1 MAANM
6 AGQPAASK
14 SAQPP
19 TPRRAVRLLTGQ
31 PDTLDDAD
39 RRFVAALLECSP
51 TIATAVDLVSRFVTM
66 VKDQVADALDGWLR
80 EAEASALAPFAAG
93 LRRDEDAVRAALTE
107 PWSNGQVEGQV
118 NRLKVIKREMYG
130 RAGFDLL
137 RCRVLGHA

>member
-1 MAANM
+1 M

-14 SAQPP
+14 AAEPP

-39 RRFVAALLECSP
+39 RRFVTALLERSP
-51 TIATAVDLVSRFVTM
+51 AIATAVDLVNRFVTM
-66 VKDQVADALDGWLR
+66 VKDQVADAFDGWLR
-80 EAEASALAPFAAG
+80 EAEASPLALFTAG

-130 RAGFDLL
+130 RAGFDQL

>member
-1 MAANM
+1 M
-6 AGQPAASK
+6 AGQLAASK
-14 SAQPP
+14 AAEPP

-31 PDTLDDAD
+31 TDTLGDAD
-39 RRFVAALLECSP
+39 RRFVAALLERSP
-51 TIATAVDLVSRFVTM
+51 AIATAVDLVSRFVTM
-66 VKDQVADALDGWLR
+66 VKDQVADAFDGWLR
-80 EAEASALAPFAAG
+80 EAEVSALAPFAAG

-130 RAGFDLL
+130 RAEFDLL

>member
-1 MAANM
+1 
-6 AGQPAASK
+6 
-14 SAQPP
+14 
-19 TPRRAVRLLTGQ
+19 
-31 PDTLDDAD
+31 
-39 RRFVAALLECSP
+39 
-51 TIATAVDLVSRFVTM
+51 M
-66 VKDQVADALDGWLR
+66 VKDQVADAFGGWLR